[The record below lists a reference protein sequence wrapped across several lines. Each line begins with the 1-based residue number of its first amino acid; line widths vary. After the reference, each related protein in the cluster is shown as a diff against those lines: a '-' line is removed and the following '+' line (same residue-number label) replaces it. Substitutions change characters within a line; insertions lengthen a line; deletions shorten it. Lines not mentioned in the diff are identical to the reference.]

1 MKLTTLRSLVLIV
14 LLALTLAACRDR
26 GDKEPTV
33 NPGSPAKPTPA
44 IATPAPTLAPG
55 NQTLTSPLQ
64 SPSK

>member
-33 NPGSPAKPTPA
+33 APGSSANPTVSV
-44 IATPAPTLAPG
+44 ATPAPTLAPG
-55 NQTLTSPLQ
+55 NQTQTSPLV
-64 SPSK
+64 SPK